1 MTRPIPVRTWLGS
14 LIIVVSQGATLARIE
29 PFYSWHTPIAW
40 TGYILAVD
48 GLVWKRRGSS
58 WLSDAR
64 AEMLFLAFVSVPLW
78 VVFELYNKYSIH
90 NWHYIGLPESI
101 PLRYFGYAWSFAT
114 ILPALFETGDLIS
127 SLRDRRAP
135 IDRAVMTPRH
145 KPGPLG
151 WLSVLAGA
159 VMLAVPILYPSPYLA
174 APVFLGFAFLLDP
187 LNAMTGAESILG
199 DVRQRHYGRLI
210 NLLLAG
216 LVCGFAWE
224 LWNYRA
230 GGKWIYSVPILPDL
244 RLFEMPLPG
253 YFGFPPFA
261 VECFV
266 MYIWVR
272 AFIWRAAARPVSI

>member
-1 MTRPIPVRTWLGS
+1 MTRPVPARTWLGS
-14 LIIVVSQGATLARIE
+14 LIIVISQGATLARIE

-40 TGYILAVD
+40 TGYILAAD

-90 NWHYIGLPESI
+90 NWHSIGLSES
-101 PLRYFGYAWSFAT
+101 
-114 ILPALFETGDLIS
+114 
-127 SLRDRRAP
+127 
-135 IDRAVMTPRH
+135 V
-145 KPGPLG
+145 
-151 WLSVLAGA
+151 
-159 VMLAVPILYPSPYLA
+159 LYPSPYLA
-174 APVFLGFAFLLDP
+174 APVFLGFALLLDP
-187 LNAMTGAESILG
+187 LNAMTGAESIVG
-199 DVRQRHYGRLI
+199 DVRRRHYGRLI

-230 GGKWIYSVPILPDL
+230 GGKWMYSVPILPNL
-244 RLFEMPLPG
+244 RLFEMPLAA
-253 YFGFPPFA
+253 YLGFPAFA

-272 AFIWRAAARPVSI
+272 AFIWRSAARPVSI

>member
-1 MTRPIPVRTWLGS
+1 
-14 LIIVVSQGATLARIE
+14 
-29 PFYSWHTPIAW
+29 
-40 TGYILAVD
+40 
-48 GLVWKRRGSS
+48 
-58 WLSDAR
+58 
-64 AEMLFLAFVSVPLW
+64 VPLW

-135 IDRAVMTPRH
+135 MDRAAAPPRH

-151 WLSVLAGA
+151 WLSVLSGA
-159 VMLAVPILYPSPYLA
+159 LMLAVPILYPSPYLA

-199 DVRQRHYGRLI
+199 DLRQRHYGRLI

-230 GGKWIYSVPILPDL
+230 GGKWIYSVPILPNL

-253 YFGFPPFA
+253 YLGFPPFA

-272 AFIWRAAARPVSI
+272 AFIWRSAARPVSI

>member
-64 AEMLFLAFVSVPLW
+64 AEMLFLAFVSVPL
-78 VVFELYNKYSIH
+78 
-90 NWHYIGLPESI
+90 
-101 PLRYFGYAWSFAT
+101 
-114 ILPALFETGDLIS
+114 
-127 SLRDRRAP
+127 
-135 IDRAVMTPRH
+135 
-145 KPGPLG
+145 
-151 WLSVLAGA
+151 
-159 VMLAVPILYPSPYLA
+159 
-174 APVFLGFAFLLDP
+174 
-187 LNAMTGAESILG
+187 
-199 DVRQRHYGRLI
+199 
-210 NLLLAG
+210 
-216 LVCGFAWE
+216 
-224 LWNYRA
+224 
-230 GGKWIYSVPILPDL
+230 
-244 RLFEMPLPG
+244 PG
-253 YFGFPPFA
+253 YLGFPPFA